1 MRDNSLSEKFRVY
14 RMESLEIKLDRLSPD
29 QRKEVE
35 DFVDFL
41 INRSGNFQGS
51 TSSAPVPIQIQKVA
65 PPPLV
70 VQEPVQMLENA
81 REKEFVAS
89 PGENP
94 STAVPHEESATPSH
108 EVSPAGDDRIARDYM
123 DYGQFE
129 QKSSPA
135 IIAVKKVKEK
145 LQKRGEQDK
154 PRVSLDWID

>member
-1 MRDNSLSEKFRVY
+1 
-14 RMESLEIKLDRLSPD
+14 MESLESKVDRLTPE

-41 INRSGNFQGS
+41 IFRSGITPES
-51 TSSAPVPIQIQKVA
+51 PSAAAVPSQIPKAA
-65 PPPLV
+65 PPPLI
-70 VQEPVQMLENA
+70 VQEPVHTA
-81 REKEFVAS
+81 
-89 PGENP
+89 ENP
-94 STAVPHEESATPSH
+94 ALKEYQTVPAENSSGPVQAEQAISIHEIETGS
-108 EVSPAGDDRIARDYM
+108 DDGITRDYM

-145 LQKRGEQDK
+145 LQKHKAQEK

>member
-1 MRDNSLSEKFRVY
+1 
-14 RMESLEIKLDRLSPD
+14 MESWESKLDRLSPD

-41 INRSGNFQGS
+41 IYRSGNFQGS
-51 TSSAPVPIQIQKVA
+51 PPTAQFPTQIQKVA
-65 PPPLV
+65 PPSLV
-70 VQEPVQMLENA
+70 VQEPVQILENPRA
-81 REKEFVAS
+81 KELDAS
-89 PGENP
+89 PEENS
-94 STAVPHEESATPSH
+94 STPVPHEESATPFH
-108 EVSPAGDDRIARDYM
+108 EVSAAGDDRIARDYM

-145 LQKRGEQDK
+145 LQKREEQEK